1 MAPNPQCAALA
12 AAKETKGA
20 RACRSPTCPPLATLP
35 AVADTFADSEDVM
48 LMPPFTGLSYGQIAS
63 QLGTSEQHV
72 IDGMSS
78 IRPSM
83 YLLPVS

>member
-1 MAPNPQCAALA
+1 MCS
-12 AAKETKGA
+12 
-20 RACRSPTCPPLATLP
+20 CRFSTSSPLAIVST
-35 AVADTFADSEDVM
+35 VADTFADSEDVM
-48 LMPPFTGLSYGQIAS
+48 LMLPSTGLSYGQIAS

-78 IRPSM
+78 IRPSI

>member
-1 MAPNPQCAALA
+1 MCF
-12 AAKETKGA
+12 
-20 RACRSPTCPPLATLP
+20 CRFSTSSPLAIVS

-48 LMPPFTGLSYGQIAS
+48 LTLPFTGLSYGQIAS

-83 YLLPVS
+83 HLLPVS